1 MTISVLSVISPNTV
15 SARVTGTDASD
26 VPSSVTA
33 NKLVDTAN
41 SFSNVS
47 IGDYVVLKDNPKVFT
62 TVTALDS
69 ATQLSLDDDI
79 ITSTSDGYFV
89 VTAADAFKVVQDGT
103 SYNFDVLVSRGD
115 LVDSEDTN
123 DISLTLSGCRV
134 VSVDSPTQ
142 FTVDLPMG
150 GYETIAIAL
159 QNQPVDCLDVNHID
173 VFWGNAADEEIL
185 LTSLAGDNYSI
196 GFYPS
201 GQPPFA
207 PTTAI
212 ILSDIE
218 DAIVEAIGGGYRTN
232 VPINQRALG
241 AQSFG

>member
-15 SARVTGTDASD
+15 SARVTGTDASNT
-26 VPSSVTA
+26 PSSVTA

-47 IGDYVVLKDNPKVFT
+47 IGDYVVHQDNPKVFT

-69 ATQLSLDDDI
+69 ATQLSLADDI
-79 ITSTSDGYFV
+79 ITSTSDYYFV
-89 VTAADAFKVVQDGT
+89 LTAADAFKVVQDGT

-150 GYETIAIAL
+150 GYSSVEIAL

-173 VFWGNAADEEIL
+173 AFWGNADNEEIIM
-185 LTSLAGDNYSI
+185 TSLAGDNFNI
-196 GFYPS
+196 GFSPG

-207 PTTAI
+207 QITAI
-212 ILSDIE
+212 ILSDME
-218 DAIVEAIGGGYRTN
+218 DAIVRAIGGGYRTN
-232 VPINQRALG
+232 APINQRALG
-241 AQSFG
+241 AQRLG